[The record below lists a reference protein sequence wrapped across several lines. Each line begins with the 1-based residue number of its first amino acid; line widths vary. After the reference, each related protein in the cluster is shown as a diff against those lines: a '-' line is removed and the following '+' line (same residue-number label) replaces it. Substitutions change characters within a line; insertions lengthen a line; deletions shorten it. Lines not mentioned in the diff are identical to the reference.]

1 LTAAMMVVEIVAG
14 LWTGSMALLADG
26 IHTATHAGALGVT
39 AFAYW
44 FARRHAN
51 NPPFTFGTG
60 KVGEPAGLA
69 SALVLAIFA
78 IGMGRWS
85 WTPLRIVRN
94 SERWGL

>member
-1 LTAAMMVVEIVAG
+1 MVVEIVAG

-26 IHTATHAGALGVT
+26 IHTATHAGALGVA

-44 FARRHAN
+44 FARSHVN

-60 KVGEPAGLA
+60 KVSELAGLA

-85 WTPLRIVRN
+85 GTPLRVVRN